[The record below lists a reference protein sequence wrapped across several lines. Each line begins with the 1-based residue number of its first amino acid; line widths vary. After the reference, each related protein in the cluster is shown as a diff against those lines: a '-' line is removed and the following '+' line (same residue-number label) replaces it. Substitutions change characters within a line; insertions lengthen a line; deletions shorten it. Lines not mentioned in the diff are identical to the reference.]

1 MKRILLITLMVI
13 FLSICIS
20 LGGVT
25 AKLLDKASPLANN
38 NSTSE
43 KSLKVDTAG
52 HADYVKSQDNSTTNK
67 PKTKRHKN

>member
-1 MKRILLITLMVI
+1 MKRILLITLMGI

-25 AKLLDKASPLANN
+25 AKRFDSASPLADNN
-38 NSTSE
+38 GTSE

-52 HADYVKSQDNSTTNK
+52 HADYVKSQNNSTTNK
-67 PKTKRHKN
+67 PKTKK